1 MLPTIQG
8 EFNIVAEPEIRFNDS
23 GKAWAKL
30 RCKAA
35 DRVRQD
41 DGTWKDGDA
50 CFIDVIVGSGP
61 GAERLIENA
70 GKGDLVVVTGKL
82 KQREFEYNGEK
93 RVSYSIVADSIG
105 VSVRFPRRSQPTAV
119 QAVQE
124 TLGGTVVQDDSPPF

>member
-1 MLPTIQG
+1 MALPVISG
-8 EFNIVAEPEIRFNDS
+8 EFNLVAEPEIRFSDKGN
-23 GKAWAKL
+23 GWAKL
-30 RCKAA
+30 RGVAK
-35 DRVRQD
+35 DRVRD
-41 DGTWKDGDA
+41 SNGNWTDGDP
-50 CFIDVIVGSGP
+50 CFIDIIVG
-61 GAERLIENA
+61 A
-70 GKGDLVVVTGKL
+70 GSEHLVESVCKGDSVIVTGKL